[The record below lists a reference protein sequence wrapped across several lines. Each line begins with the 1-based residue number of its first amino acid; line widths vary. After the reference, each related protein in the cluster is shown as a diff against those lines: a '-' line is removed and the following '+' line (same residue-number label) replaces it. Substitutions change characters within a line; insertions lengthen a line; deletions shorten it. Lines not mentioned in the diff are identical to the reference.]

1 MFVNNKK
8 QHPRAGL
15 NTQHVL
21 DEQYSRAGRN
31 TQPTKSEELMFS
43 QGKHVFIYQEVQKGK
58 YYSFTLLSKQCRLL
72 ESQPRPT
79 DSFFF
84 FFNVCGFQWP

>member
-31 TQPTKSEELMFS
+31 TQPTKSEEL
-43 QGKHVFIYQEVQKGK
+43 IIN
-58 YYSFTLLSKQCRLL
+58 L
-72 ESQPRPT
+72 EKI
-79 DSFFF
+79 
-84 FFNVCGFQWP
+84 

>member
-31 TQPTKSEELMFS
+31 TQPTKSEDYTYR
-43 QGKHVFIYQEVQKGK
+43 IP
-58 YYSFTLLSKQCRLL
+58 TILLTITR
-72 ESQPRPT
+72 
-79 DSFFF
+79 
-84 FFNVCGFQWP
+84 